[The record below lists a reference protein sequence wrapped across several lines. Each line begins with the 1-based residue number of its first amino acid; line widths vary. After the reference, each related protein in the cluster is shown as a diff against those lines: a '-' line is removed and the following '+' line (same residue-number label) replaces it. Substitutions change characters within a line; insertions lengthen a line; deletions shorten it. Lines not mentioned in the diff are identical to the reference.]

1 MTVPFMRAYTE
12 LLVKTCHRRGAFALG
27 GMAAFIPNRRDP
39 AVTESAL
46 AKVRDDKVREANDG
60 FDGTWV
66 AHPDLVETAMTEFDR
81 VLGSKPNQ
89 LNRLRREVVG
99 DAKPLLEVK
108 IPGATITEAGL
119 RTNVSVGIQYIAS
132 WLRGTGAAAI
142 NNLMEDAATA
152 EISRSQVWQWVHH
165 GVALAEGATVT
176 RELVKKIEQ
185 EELAKIRKTV
195 GDDFFG
201 SGRYE
206 EAASLFDDVALSR
219 DFAEFL
225 TLPGYERLD

>member
-1 MTVPFMRAYTE
+1 
-12 LLVKTCHRRGAFALG
+12 
-27 GMAAFIPNRRDP
+27 
-39 AVTESAL
+39 
-46 AKVRDDKVREANDG
+46 VRDDKVREANDG

-81 VLGSKPNQ
+81 VLGDKPNQ
-89 LNRLRREVVG
+89 LDRHRPEVVG
-99 DAKPLLEVK
+99 QAKQLLDVK

-165 GVALAEGATVT
+165 GVPLAEGATVT

-185 EELAKIRKTV
+185 EELAKIRTNV
-195 GDDFFG
+195 GDEVFKT
-201 SGRYE
+201 GRYD
-206 EAASLFDDVALSR
+206 EAASLFDDVALSQ

-225 TLPGYERLD
+225 TIPGYERLD